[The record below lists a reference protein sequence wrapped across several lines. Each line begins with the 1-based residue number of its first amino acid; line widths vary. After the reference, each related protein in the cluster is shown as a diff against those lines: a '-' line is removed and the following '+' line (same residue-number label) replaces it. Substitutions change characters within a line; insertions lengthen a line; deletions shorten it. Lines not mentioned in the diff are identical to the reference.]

1 MACAQRFAERRRT
14 RGFALLL
21 TVTLLS
27 FIVLLLLALTVFVH
41 VESFAAANETQRA
54 QARQDALLGLT
65 LALGQLQRY
74 AGPDQRVT
82 ARATFLPA
90 ALANKTQW
98 SGVWGDPTRS
108 PVWLVSATAGAPT
121 DPTTPLINPV
131 VLVGANTADISNPAS
146 GDSDQVQAEMIDLT
160 LPASTYPGWTGSA
173 DPVIGRYA
181 YWVGEEASKPS
192 LSVHDERS
200 VITGG
205 NGPNP
210 SPQIDPGPLWG
221 GYDFSNAANQASLAR
236 VLAYTQLGYVD
247 STAFSTTRMKQNYHR
262 CTVTALGVPANPSSG
277 GLKLDGSADAP
288 NPYVG
293 LGGSHFDA
301 TFFSANPPAGTSPD
315 LLPTARFAVRH
326 RAGVIPPASALS
338 GSVAAANLLVAGAFN
353 LNSIDPAAATQ
364 HDKWRAVLAAAVT
377 LHYPGGVTRTLAA
390 AELDALAN
398 QLTAA
403 NLQAASAVAP
413 KNLSEPFRSVDGFA
427 RSNVLQNAI
436 DAAGLNLGRTPLAP
450 DYVRQNDLLALL
462 APILFVRS
470 DTFVIRA
477 YGEVRNPFSSA
488 TGGQA
493 WCEAVV
499 QRVADYVDP
508 SDPAG
513 ASPSTPDNQAYG
525 RRFLVVGFRWLT
537 AVDL

>member
-1 MACAQRFAERRRT
+1 MVFTQRFEGRRHAG
-14 RGFALLL
+14 GFALLL

-27 FIVLLLLALTVFVH
+27 FIVLLLLALTTLVH
-41 VESFAAANETQRA
+41 VETFAAANEEQRA
-54 QARQDALLGLT
+54 QARQNALLGLT

-82 ARATFLPA
+82 ARATFLPVTI
-90 ALANKTQW
+90 ANKTQW

-108 PVWLVSATAGAPT
+108 PVWLVSVNASVPA
-121 DPTTPLINPV
+121 DPTTPFTNPV
-131 VLVGANTADISNPAS
+131 VLIGPNTANIGSPAS
-146 GDSDQVQAEMIDLT
+146 ADPNQVQAEMIDLT
-160 LPASTYPGWTGSA
+160 LPAASYPGWTASS

-205 NGPNP
+205 AGPNP
-210 SPQIDPGPLWG
+210 CPQIDPGPLWG
-221 GYDFSNAANQASLAR
+221 GFDFSNAANQASLAR
-236 VLAYTQLGYVD
+236 ALAYTQLGYVD

-262 CTVTALGVPANPSSG
+262 CTVAALGVPANPASG
-277 GLKLDGSADAP
+277 GLKLDGSADSP

-301 TFFSANPPAGTSPD
+301 TFFSANPPTGSSPD

-326 RAGVIPPASALS
+326 RAGITPLASALG
-338 GSVAAANLLVAGAFN
+338 GSLAAGNLLVAGAFN
-353 LNSIDPAAATQ
+353 LNSIDLAVTTQ
-364 HDKWRAVLAAAVT
+364 HDKWRAILAAAAT
-377 LHYPGGVTRTLAA
+377 LHYAGGVTRVLAA

-403 NLQAASAVAP
+403 NLRAASGAAP
-413 KNLSEPFRSVDGFA
+413 KNLNEPFRSVDGFV
-427 RSNVLQNAI
+427 RSNILQNAI
-436 DAAGLNLGRTPLAP
+436 DAAGLNATRTPLSP

-499 QRVADYVDP
+499 QRVADYVVP
-508 SDPAG
+508 SDSPGSSPA
-513 ASPSTPDNQAYG
+513 APDNQTYG

-537 AVDL
+537 TVDI